1 MKKIKRRIYEILD
14 GSVHDT
20 ASRFCEIFI
29 AFVVVANVLAIILES
44 VHTLHEEY
52 VNYFHIFDLVSVMIF
67 SAEYVLRVWT
77 YSEKYT
83 QEEGGA
89 WRGRKEYIFSFYGF
103 IDFFGTM
110 PFYAQLLFPG
120 LDLRVLRIFRLMRIF
135 KLSRYNHALQDL
147 LEAIKAEKDSFTSA
161 LFLVLISCLLCSSL
175 IYIAEGHVQPEV
187 FPSIPATMKWYLL
200 TIISGWGNVDPL
212 TIFGTVLVIIT
223 QVLAIALAAILTG
236 VVATAYTTQVERR
249 EAIYETEIREALAD
263 GIITEEES
271 AHLEKLKAKFGMTDE
286 QVEAIAQQVRAEHE
300 AAAKKQANPRTP
312 KKTKTTAQEDDVLEG
327 TASPSSNEEK
337 ITKPKPAK
345 KTAAKKAAK
354 TSATTKTTKSKK
366 QKKNDDD

>member
-77 YSEKYT
+77 YSEKYS

-271 AHLEKLKAKFGMTDE
+271 AQLEKLKAKFGMTDE

-300 AAAKKQANPRTP
+300 AAAKKQAKPRAPRKPRTKP
-312 KKTKTTAQEDDVLEG
+312 KENDLLENI
-327 TASPSSNEEK
+327 ASPSSNEKEIKEPKSEK
-337 ITKPKPAK
+337 KSTTKSK
-345 KTAAKKAAK
+345 
-354 TSATTKTTKSKK
+354 STTKTAKPKK
-366 QKKNDDD
+366 QKKNDKD